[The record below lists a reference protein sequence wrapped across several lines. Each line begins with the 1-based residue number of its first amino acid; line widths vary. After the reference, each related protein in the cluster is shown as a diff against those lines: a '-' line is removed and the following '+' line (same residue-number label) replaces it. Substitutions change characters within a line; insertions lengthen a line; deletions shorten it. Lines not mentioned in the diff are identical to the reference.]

1 MKSSSCTL
9 SVRWSLASSCPSLA
23 GRGQGM
29 RISSQL
35 PSRAES
41 LQCITNSNPSQCSGR
56 PIDFKRLKLFLPRG
70 IIHPIIT
77 LLKSIATAKAR
88 SLARTGVWKCIWLEG
103 LPCFLF
109 LSTLCCLLVVHSI
122 LLAVICNGLNRFQ
135 QCLARLL
142 ICGTK

>member
-9 SVRWSLASSCPSLA
+9 SGRWSLASSCPSLA

-41 LQCITNSNPSQCSGR
+41 LQCITNSNPQCSER
-56 PIDFKRLKLFLPRG
+56 LVDFKRLKLFLPRG

-77 LLKSIATAKAR
+77 LLKSIATAKAL
-88 SLARTGVWKCIWLEG
+88 SLARRGVWNCIWLEG

-109 LSTLCCLLVVHSI
+109 LFTLCCLLVVHSI